1 MVRHVE
7 GKKACPSP
15 QTAKIISDFVY
26 NRTNDVTE
34 FLSVTFPPEWI
45 NTHPNYLETIPS
57 SSEIV
62 NSNILVQQFNAV
74 ENWLAR
80 NWSGACTEL
89 SKISRPV
96 LIITGTEDVAVP
108 AANSLMLV
116 QNIPDAWLVQIRDAG
131 HGLIYQY
138 PDEFSRIISTF
149 MNTTM
154 ALSSFRIIHKIS
166 LQ

>member
-89 SKISRPV
+89 SKISR
-96 LIITGTEDVAVP
+96 LFCNNRNRDVAV
-108 AANSLMLV
+108 NSLMLV

-131 HGLIYQY
+131 HGLMYRY

-149 MNTTM
+149 MNTTN
-154 ALSSFRIIHKIS
+154 
-166 LQ
+166 

>member
-1 MVRHVE
+1 MSQ
-7 GKKACPSP
+7 SP
-15 QTAKIISDFVY
+15 QIAKIISDFVY

-62 NSNILVQQFNAV
+62 NSNTLVQQFNAV

-116 QNIPDAWLVQIRDAG
+116 QNIPDAWLVQIRDVG
-131 HGLIYQY
+131 HGLMYQY

-149 MNTTM
+149 MKTTN
-154 ALSSFRIIHKIS
+154 
-166 LQ
+166 